1 MKRNMVPL
9 LAIAFVVAIISTGV
23 FYGLFAGR
31 LKSSPADL
39 PGQSIVV
46 AARNLDRGTVLQA
59 ADLHVSQLKGAL
71 KGSYSKPDQAV
82 GLTLLDPVQEN
93 EPLLQTRVAS
103 RESKAGS
110 SVAGLPAGMRAVSIR
125 VSESTGVVALL
136 RAGNKVDVQ
145 AVSDHNN
152 LVQLR
157 TILQNV
163 EVLAVSPQTELGPGG
178 RITVPVV
185 TVLTG
190 PQDADVLALADS
202 GARVR
207 LVLRNPLDEGTVPR
221 RPLALG
227 SVFQAGRD
235 AGNASE
241 QQTPRGV

>member
-1 MKRNMVPL
+1 
-9 LAIAFVVAIISTGV
+9 
-23 FYGLFAGR
+23 
-31 LKSSPADL
+31 
-39 PGQSIVV
+39 
-46 AARNLDRGTVLQA
+46 
-59 ADLHVSQLKGAL
+59 
-71 KGSYSKPDQAV
+71 
-82 GLTLLDPVQEN
+82 
-93 EPLLQTRVAS
+93 
-103 RESKAGS
+103 
-110 SVAGLPAGMRAVSIR
+110 MRAVSIR

-185 TVLTG
+185 TVLPG

-227 SVFQAGRD
+227 TVFQPGRD

-241 QQTPRGV
+241 QQTPRGVSTGAGPTARAAALAATNRGQ